1 MRRKIEMQLLA
12 WKNQGAERKPL
23 IINGARQVGKTY
35 ILQKFGQNEFKNM
48 VYVDLETNLAVASF
62 FDDNISPEK
71 LIRYLES
78 ISGQPII
85 PGETLIA
92 LDEVQSCERAL
103 TALKY
108 FA

>member
-1 MRRKIEMQLLA
+1 MERNIMQELVTWKDRKTDRM
-12 WKNQGAERKPL
+12 PL
-23 IINGARQVGKTY
+23 VLYGVRQVGKTY

-48 VYVDLETNLAVASF
+48 VYVNLETNLAVASF

-85 PGETLIA
+85 PGETLIV
-92 LDEVQSCERAL
+92 LDEVQSC
-103 TALKY
+103 
-108 FA
+108 